1 VSQPKQ
7 YYELKIRVKICTTAV
22 HDDGPRSRVGPA
34 GFVCYVLCSVTR
46 SLLFNCGFF
55 LIALLAGCG
64 RNQRMDAVYAQR
76 CLNCHGVSGRG
87 DGPMAAA
94 LPVAPPDFRDTVER
108 KSNPQ
113 IRRLIANGKGLMPAF
128 EPALSAS
135 EINDMLQM
143 VRFLSREGRQISWWE
158 KFDVLVVAH
167 CSIPWEA
174 VLGYDEPV
182 AEKKL

>member
-1 VSQPKQ
+1 MHGPVSAEYVLRSEKSCQ
-7 YYELKIRVKICTTAV
+7 AV
-22 HDDGPRSRVGPA
+22 HDDGPGSRVGCA
-34 GFVCYVLCSVTR
+34 SFVCYVLWAVMR
-46 SLLFNCGFF
+46 LFNCC
-55 LIALLAGCG
+55 LVLTTLLVGCG

-76 CLNCHGVSGRG
+76 CLNCHGISGRG
-87 DGPMAAA
+87 DGPLAAS
-94 LPVAPPDFRDTVER
+94 LPAVPPDFRDTVER

-113 IRRLIANGKGLMPAF
+113 IRRLIADGKGLMPAF

-158 KFDVLVVAH
+158 KFDALVVAH

-174 VLGYDEPV
+174 VLGYDEPST
-182 AEKKL
+182 EKKL

>member
-1 VSQPKQ
+1 MQ
-7 YYELKIRVKICTTAV
+7 
-22 HDDGPRSRVGPA
+22 
-34 GFVCYVLCSVTR
+34 VLLTCCLVLVT
-46 SLLFNCGFF
+46 F
-55 LIALLAGCG
+55 LAGCG

-87 DGPMAAA
+87 DGPMAAS
-94 LPVAPPDFRDTVER
+94 LPIAPPDFRDTVER

-113 IRRLIANGKGLMPAF
+113 IRRLIADGKGLMPAF

-143 VRFLSREGRQISWWE
+143 VRFLSREGRQIGWWE
-158 KFDVLVVAH
+158 NFDALVVAH

-174 VLGYDEPV
+174 VLGYDEPA

>member
-1 VSQPKQ
+1 MVVVSA
-7 YYELKIRVKICTTAV
+7 ESVLRIRNSCQAV
-22 HDDGPRSRVGPA
+22 HERYRMMGPRSRVGCA
-34 GFVCYVLCSVTR
+34 NFVCYVLCSVTR
-46 SLLFNCGFF
+46 PVFNCWVL

-64 RNQRMDAVYAQR
+64 RNQRMDAVYEQR
-76 CLNCHGVSGRG
+76 CFNCHGANGHG

-113 IRRLIANGKGLMPAF
+113 IRRLIADGKGLMPAF

-143 VRFLSREGRQISWWE
+143 VRFLSREGRQIAGSASWR
-158 KFDVLVVAH
+158 
-167 CSIPWEA
+167 
-174 VLGYDEPV
+174 
-182 AEKKL
+182 

>member
-1 VSQPKQ
+1 MHSF
-7 YYELKIRVKICTTAV
+7 RVLRLCAV
-22 HDDGPRSRVGPA
+22 KRLSVHCGL
-34 GFVCYVLCSVTR
+34 VLIV
-46 SLLFNCGFF
+46 
-55 LIALLAGCG
+55 LLAGCG
-64 RNQRMDAVYAQR
+64 RNERMDTVYTQR

-87 DGPMAAA
+87 DGPMAAS
-94 LPVAPPDFRDTVER
+94 LPVAPPDFRQTVE
-108 KSNPQ
+108 KKGNPQ
-113 IRRLIANGKGLMPAF
+113 IRRLIADGKGLMPAF

-158 KFDVLVVAH
+158 KFDALVVAH

-174 VLGYDEPV
+174 VLGYDEPS